1 MFEGRIAASRLVAV
15 EVEGFPPA
23 LDALAEHNLAGHGF
37 LRAAWYRASLSAC
50 ARPHSAQRGRSL
62 LVQRAGQCGSFP
74 IAAIPTI
81 GFGPALLGAR
91 RVAGAYWPLRAALI
105 GRDCDPRELAAALA
119 LPAARRALG
128 PIWRLGP
135 ARADCPAT
143 ARLVAAAEAAG
154 WQVLARPAGTCWV
167 IDCAA
172 ARAEGW
178 PRASTAKRMARIE
191 RRLGRLGPVSWS
203 RVRGAAWSA
212 AALDEL
218 AAIEAASWI
227 AARTDGSGA
236 KFLHPHQRALWL
248 EVLADPALAAMLCA
262 TILKVGGKPVA
273 FSFDLI
279 DGQVQYGIAGSYVQA
294 LARHEIGKL
303 ANHRALADAI
313 AGGID
318 LMDLGAGDSGYK
330 REIGARA
337 GYELVDLLIVRPR
350 LAARL
355 IAPLWAGWGK
365 AHHG

>member
-81 GFGPALLGAR
+81 GF
-91 RVAGAYWPLRAALI
+91 
-105 GRDCDPRELAAALA
+105 
-119 LPAARRALG
+119 
-128 PIWRLGP
+128 GP

-236 KFLHPHQRALWL
+236 KFLHPHQRALWQ

-330 REIGARA
+330 REMGARA

-365 AHHG
+365 ARHG

>member
-50 ARPHSAQRGRSL
+50 ARTGGADRGRSL
-62 LVQRAGQCGSFP
+62 LVQRAGQHGAFP

-81 GFGPALLGAR
+81 PFGPALIGAR

-105 GRDCDPRELAAALA
+105 APDCDPRELATALA

-128 PIWRLGP
+128 PLWRLGP

-143 ARLVAAAEAAG
+143 ARLAAAAEAVG
-154 WQVLARPAGTCWV
+154 WQVLARPAGECWV

-172 ARAEGW
+172 ARADGW

-191 RRLGRLGPVSWS
+191 RRLGQLGPVSWS
-203 RVRGAAWSA
+203 RVRGADWSA
-212 AALDEL
+212 AVLDEL
-218 AAIEAASWI
+218 AAVEAASWI
-227 AARTDGSGA
+227 AARTDGRAA
-236 KFLHPHQRALWL
+236 KFLHRHQRALWQ

-262 TILKVGGKPVA
+262 TILKVGGRPVA

-279 DGQVQYGIAGSYVQA
+279 DGKVQYGIAGTYVQA
-294 LARHEIGKL
+294 LARYEIGKL

-313 AGGID
+313 TGGID
-318 LMDLGAGDSGYK
+318 LLDLGAGDSGYK
-330 REIGARA
+330 RDMGARA
-337 GYELVDLLIVRPR
+337 GYALVDLLMVRPR
-350 LAARL
+350 PAARL
-355 IAPLWAGWGK
+355 IAPLWTGGDK
-365 AHHG
+365 ACHG